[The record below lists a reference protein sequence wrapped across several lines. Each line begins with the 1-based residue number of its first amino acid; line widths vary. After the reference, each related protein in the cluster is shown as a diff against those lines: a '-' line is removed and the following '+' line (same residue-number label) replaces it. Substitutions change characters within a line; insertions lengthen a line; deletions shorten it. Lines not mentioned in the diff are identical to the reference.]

1 MIFFKYQRKQ
11 ILNTDSK
18 LKLITFISL
27 PEMQN
32 FTTHAH
38 KNNLHTCIYRICI
51 LTGKLN
57 FNDTGEILENWNSW
71 S

>member
-1 MIFFKYQRKQ
+1 MH
-11 ILNTDSK
+11 
-18 LKLITFISL
+18 
-27 PEMQN
+27 N

-38 KNNLHTCIYRICI
+38 KNNLHTCMYRICI